1 MCEEALASNL
11 TVENVASILI
21 IADMHNATQLK
32 KIALH
37 FCNSNVKTVLETE
50 GWKQMISQ
58 NPSLVSEAYKSL
70 GKELVSESIPKFNF
84 S

>member
-1 MCEEALASNL
+1 
-11 TVENVASILI
+11 
-21 IADMHNATQLK
+21 MHNATQLK

-70 GKELVSESIPKFNF
+70 GKDSDIKFISKSNF